1 MTRATIRH
9 GAGIAA
15 AVLLVSATIASAAA
29 DCGALPTSALRTRPC
44 NPQAECLAA
53 IAKDAKPG
61 EAEARRK
68 QCSRLPTTGVCH
80 GPETYNPQDECRQ
93 QQRKR

>member
-1 MTRATIRH
+1 MRRA
-9 GAGIAA
+9 AGIAVG
-15 AVLLVSATIASAAA
+15 VLLGSATLASAAA
-29 DCGALPTSALRTRPC
+29 DCGSLPTSALRTRSC

-53 IAKDAKPG
+53 IAKDAKPE

-80 GPETYNPQDECRQ
+80 GPETYNPQAECRQ
-93 QQRKR
+93 QQRRK